1 VFFGTPEWAVP
12 SLEALIGAGI
22 DVAAVVTNPDRPAGR
37 GLDVT
42 ASPVKVA
49 AQRAGL
55 DVQQPES
62 ARAPEVAKWLQSIA
76 ADVAVVVA
84 YGKILPQLLLD
95 AVPHGFVNL
104 HFSLLP
110 AYRGAAPVQ
119 RAIMD
124 GLDRTGVTVMIL
136 TAGMDEGPVVDRAE
150 VRIEDDD
157 TAGTLGARMAD
168 VGAPLLV
175 ETLPRYVSGE
185 LTPIDQDHSVATY
198 APKVTPDEAR
208 IDWTQGSRRV
218 RDFVR
223 ALNPTPGAWTELRGR
238 RLKVHR
244 VEDASGGEDGLGPGT
259 LRAVD
264 DLLVGTGDG
273 AVALVDVQPAGK
285 RRMTGAE
292 LARGLRP
299 EPGEHLE

>member
-1 VFFGTPEWAVP
+1 MP